1 MRRLAA
7 AAALLL
13 AGTGLTVVGFAQAAQ
28 ADDCGGISVG
38 VGGHGAGESGST
50 CTVDEQPVDTTG
62 PTQNQTPTGPWTKT
76 LYVEECSD
84 ATLPDGTVPVSCPPI
99 PCQAEGELP
108 YFIYEQPMNG
118 TQEAGQ
124 VVFAG
129 EQCMA
134 PGEAQ
139 APVITPQMVVDA
151 ARQVAP
157 EPVAQVQPGNRSYV
171 NVPNNYWSEDTTETI
186 DVNVAGTAI
195 SVTFLPT
202 GDTWDFGDGAGAT
215 GSGVK
220 DADVGAAGAVEH
232 PYARSGSYSIHVSRT
247 YTVQFT
253 LPGGPVTVDNAFT
266 IPGPDTVLPVGEIQ
280 TRVDS
285 TG

>member
-13 AGTGLTVVGFAQAAQ
+13 ACTGVTVIGFAPTAQ

-50 CTVDEQPVDTTG
+50 CTTDEQPGGTTG

-84 ATLPDGTVPVSCPPI
+84 ATLPDGTMPVSCPPI

-151 ARQVAP
+151 AQQVAP

-186 DVNVAGTAI
+186 DVNVAGTPI

-202 GDTWDFGDGAGAT
+202 DDTWDFGDGAGAT
-215 GSGVK
+215 GSGIK

-232 PYARSGSYSIHVSRT
+232 PYARSGSYSSTSRAPT
-247 YTVQFT
+247 RCSSRCRVGRSPSTT
-253 LPGGPVTVDNAFT
+253 RSPS
-266 IPGPDTVLPVGEIQ
+266 PGPTPSLPVGEIQ

-285 TG
+285 AG

>member
-1 MRRLAA
+1 VRGL

-13 AGTGLTVVGFAQAAQ
+13 VASASLLVVGGEQAAQ
-28 ADDCGGISVG
+28 ADCGGIEVG
-38 VGGHGAGESGST
+38 VGGHGAGESGT
-50 CTVDEQPVDTTG
+50 CTTDGTDPVADDG
-62 PTQNQTPTGPWTKT
+62 APAQTPVGPWTKT
-76 LYVEECSD
+76 LYVEECSG
-84 ATLPDGTVPVSCPPI
+84 ATLPDGSEPVSCPPI
-99 PCQAEGELP
+99 PCTGEDELP

-118 TQEAGQ
+118 TQVAGQ
-124 VVFAG
+124 VVFTG

-139 APVITPQMVVDA
+139 APVITPEMVVDA

-195 SVTFLPT
+195 GVTFLPT

-220 DADVGAAGAVEH
+220 DADLGAAGAVEH
-232 PYARSGSYSIHVSRT
+232 PYARAGSYPIHVTRT
-247 YTVQFT
+247 YTVRFT
-253 LPGGPVTVDNAFT
+253 LPGGPVTVDNAFSIT
-266 IPGPDTVLPVGEIQ
+266 GPDTVLPVGEIQ

-285 TG
+285 TS